1 MKVDNQLVDKVAE
14 LAKLEFDAQAKQ
26 KMISDMDKI
35 LSFVGKIEELDT
47 EGVEPLIYMTQETN
61 VLRNDE
67 VGQHNTKEEALK
79 NAPEKDS
86 DYFKVPKVLNKKPN

>member
-14 LAKLEFDAQAKQ
+14 LAKLEFDAQTKQ

-79 NAPEKDS
+79 NAPDKDS
-86 DYFKVPKVLNKKPN
+86 DYFKVPKVLNK

>member
-79 NAPEKDS
+79 NAPDKDS
-86 DYFKVPKVLNKKPN
+86 DYFKVPKVLNR

>member
-67 VGQHNTKEEALK
+67 VSQHNTKEEALK
-79 NAPEKDS
+79 NAPDKDS
-86 DYFKVPKVLNKKPN
+86 DYFKVPKVLNK

>member
-79 NAPEKDS
+79 NAPIR
-86 DYFKVPKVLNKKPN
+86 L

>member
-1 MKVDNQLVDKVAE
+1 
-14 LAKLEFDAQAKQ
+14 
-26 KMISDMDKI
+26 MISDMDKI

-79 NAPEKDS
+79 NAPDKDS
-86 DYFKVPKVLNKKPN
+86 DYFKVPKVLNK

>member
-26 KMISDMDKI
+26 KMISEMDI
-35 LSFVGKIEELDT
+35 FLSFVGKIEELDT

-86 DYFKVPKVLNKKPN
+86 DYFKVPKVLNK

>member
-61 VLRNDE
+61 MLRNDE
-67 VGQHNTKEEALK
+67 VGHEVGPSL
-79 NAPEKDS
+79 
-86 DYFKVPKVLNKKPN
+86 FILNKTN